1 MKYIVL
7 GTYTD
12 KGLAGFVQNPNE
24 DRGAAAS
31 KMIEAAGG
39 KLLDMHLVRG
49 QYDFVMVS
57 QAETFEAVA
66 ACALK
71 AKAAGTLSEAITLES
86 VDLSV
91 VREMGNKVDF
101 SAPTSWIISTLE
113 KIECFYFFSKSHS
126 LSWANK

>member
-49 QYDFVMVS
+49 QYDFVATIEIDS
-57 QAETFEAVA
+57 FEA
-66 ACALK
+66 
-71 AKAAGTLSEAITLES
+71 AAGMKLVMMSTGAIKDMVTLES
-86 VDLSV
+86 ID
-91 VREMGNKVDF
+91 MNKVA
-101 SAPTSWIISTLE
+101 SHAS
-113 KIECFYFFSKSHS
+113 KIAGTYRPPGK
-126 LSWANK
+126 

>member
-1 MKYIVL
+1 MSIFISL
-7 GTYTD
+7 GIYSQ
-12 KGLAGFVQNPNE
+12 KGADGIINGSS
-24 DRGAAAS
+24 DRRSAME
-31 KMIEAAGG
+31 KMMNSVGG
-39 KLLDMHLVRG
+39 KVLDYHITRG

-57 QAETFEAVA
+57 QADTFEAVA

-101 SAPTSWIISTLE
+101 SAPTSGIISTLE

-126 LSWANK
+126 LS

>member
-1 MKYIVL
+1 MKTFISL
-7 GTYTD
+7 GIYSQ
-12 KGLAGFVQNPNE
+12 KGADGIINGSS
-24 DRGAAAS
+24 DRRAAME
-31 KMIEAAGG
+31 KMMNSVGG
-39 KLLDMHLVRG
+39 KVLDYHITRG

-57 QAETFEAVA
+57 QADTFEAVA

-101 SAPTSWIISTLE
+101 SAPTSWLISTLE
-113 KIECFYFFSKSHS
+113 KIECF
-126 LSWANK
+126 